1 MEETFE
7 IRDTDINA
15 DEIMAKIREN
25 IDRRKKEGLYTEEK
39 LAEAERLKI
48 GDEPEQADFIKHYI
62 MTAGVL
68 CNIEIEKYKFGIP
81 PFLNRPILG
90 HMVLAAKSLI
100 RRLLRFHTR
109 GIFTQQIDFNR
120 HIVQLINGLYD
131 KIDVLEK
138 EISNLKRK
146 GKE

>member
-1 MEETFE
+1 MEEIFE
-7 IRDTDINA
+7 IRDSDINA

-48 GDEPEQADFIKHYI
+48 GDEPEEADFIKHYI

-68 CNIEIEKYKFGIP
+68 CNIDTEKYKFGIP

-90 HMVLAAKSLI
+90 HMVLAAKSFI

-109 GIFTQQIDFNR
+109 AIFTQQVDFNR

-131 KIDVLEK
+131 KIDALEK
-138 EISNLKRK
+138 EVSNLKRK
-146 GKE
+146 EKE

>member
-1 MEETFE
+1 MEEILE
-7 IRDTDINA
+7 IRDSEIDV
-15 DEIMAKIREN
+15 DEIMAKIRES
-25 IDRRKKEGLYTEEK
+25 IEKRKKEGLYTEEK

-48 GDEPEQADFIKHYI
+48 GDEPEHADFIKHYI

-68 CNIEIEKYKFGIP
+68 CNIDIEKYKFGIP

-109 GIFTQQIDFNR
+109 AIFSQQIDFNR

-131 KIDVLEK
+131 KIDALEK
-138 EISNLKRK
+138 EVSNLKRK